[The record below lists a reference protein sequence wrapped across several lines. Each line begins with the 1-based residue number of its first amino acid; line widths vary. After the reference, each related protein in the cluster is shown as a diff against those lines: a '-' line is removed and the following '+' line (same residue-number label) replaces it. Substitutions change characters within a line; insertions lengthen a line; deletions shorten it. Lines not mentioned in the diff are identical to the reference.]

1 MGTDDAGGTALSERD
16 ELLEILREQRRFLRL
31 TVRGLD
37 DEQATTRTTASELTL
52 AGLVK
57 HVALTERGWIDIMLQ
72 RPSQGPERNEETWG
86 DDFRLVGEETLADVL
101 ALYTEVERDTEAS
114 VAGLPDMDHTAPLP
128 EAPWFPPN
136 ANWSARRILLHL
148 IRETAQHCGHADII
162 RESLDGA
169 GTTEVMLD
177 AVEWGDQVKNA
188 W

>member
-1 MGTDDAGGTALSERD
+1 MGDTRHWRIRAPIVAVHPGRPADGDASRIPRAEHRDRGPEPTWFAPSLFAVPNGRAHRPPHPARGKALWDTVGTDDADGTALSAPD

-86 DDFRLVGEETLADVL
+86 DDFRLVGEETLA
-101 ALYTEVERDTEAS
+101 
-114 VAGLPDMDHTAPLP
+114 
-128 EAPWFPPN
+128 
-136 ANWSARRILLHL
+136 
-148 IRETAQHCGHADII
+148 
-162 RESLDGA
+162 
-169 GTTEVMLD
+169 
-177 AVEWGDQVKNA
+177 
-188 W
+188 